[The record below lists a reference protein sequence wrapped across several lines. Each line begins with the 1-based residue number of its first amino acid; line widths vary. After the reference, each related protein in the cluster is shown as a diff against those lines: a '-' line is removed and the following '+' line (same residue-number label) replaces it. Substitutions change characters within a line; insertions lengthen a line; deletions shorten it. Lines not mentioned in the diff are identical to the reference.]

1 MGNKSMKQYDV
12 VYFIVLLVMLISL
25 GLSYFYSYDITRNVL
40 VEISMWCMFL
50 ILGLIIGKDLL
61 EM

>member
-12 VYFIVLLVMLISL
+12 VYFIVLLMMFISL
-25 GLSYFYSYDITRNVL
+25 VLSYFYSYDITRNVL
-40 VEISMWCMFL
+40 LEISIWCMFL
-50 ILGLIIGKDLL
+50 FLGLIIGKDLL